1 MGLRGYQTGIRWE
14 GVRMNISLI
23 SSYLAENAETALDI
37 GCNEGLVTCAM
48 AMSGTK
54 AMGMEMQE
62 KYLSMARKVANRL
75 NTSASFENKKL
86 SLEDLKSI
94 APYDVVSFLSV
105 HHQIA
110 SADGLKNADIFLR
123 SLAAK
128 AEKQFFF
135 QPACISAK
143 YGNHGPDISDNDIA
157 AYEDYFC
164 GILKNDF
171 EYYALIGFAQN
182 DIPKN
187 EPMRPLMLF
196 SRVPIQL
203 NKTVNFSQNL
213 EKIEIATSNKYRL
226 ANIFRH

>member
-1 MGLRGYQTGIRWE
+1 MGLRGYQAGIRWE

-37 GCNEGLVTCAM
+37 GCNQGLVTCAM

-54 AMGMEMQE
+54 ATGIEMQE
-62 KYLSMARKVANRL
+62 KYLRMARKVAIRL
-75 NTSASFENKKL
+75 NTSARFENKKL
-86 SLEDLKSI
+86 SLEDLKGMEPHDI
-94 APYDVVSFLSV
+94 VSFLSV
-105 HHQIA
+105 HHQMA
-110 SADGLKNADIFLR
+110 SADGLKKANIFLR

-128 AEKQFFF
+128 AKKQFFF

-143 YGNHGPDISDNDIA
+143 YGNHSPNISDNDIA

-196 SRVPIQL
+196 SHVPIQL
-203 NKTVNFSQNL
+203 NKTVSFAHNL
-213 EKIEIATSNKYRL
+213 KEIKIASTNKPRL
-226 ANIFRH
+226 TDILRH

>member
-1 MGLRGYQTGIRWE
+1 MGLGGYQTGMRWE

-54 AMGMEMQE
+54 ATGMEMQD

-75 NTSASFENKKL
+75 NTSTRFENKKL

-143 YGNHGPDISDNDIA
+143 YGNHGPDISDNDIS

-164 GILKNDF
+164 SILKNDF

-182 DIPKN
+182 DIPKS

-203 NKTVNFSQNL
+203 NKTVNFSHNL

>member
-1 MGLRGYQTGIRWE
+1 MGLGGYQTGIRWE

-23 SSYLAENAETALDI
+23 SSYLAENAETVLDI

-54 AMGMEMQE
+54 AMGMEVQE
-62 KYLSMARKVANRL
+62 KYLRTARTIANRL
-75 NTSASFENKKL
+75 NTSASFENKKV

-94 APYDVVSFLSV
+94 TPYDVVSFLSV

-143 YGNHGPDISDNDIA
+143 YGNHGPDISDNDIS

-164 GILKNDF
+164 SILKNDF

-203 NKTVNFSQNL
+203 NKTVNFSHNL

>member
-1 MGLRGYQTGIRWE
+1 MGLGGYQTGIRWE

-23 SSYLAENAETALDI
+23 SSYLAENAETVLDI

-54 AMGMEMQE
+54 ATGMEMQD

-143 YGNHGPDISDNDIA
+143 YGNHGPDISDNDIS

-164 GILKNDF
+164 SILKNDF

-203 NKTVNFSQNL
+203 NKTVNFFQNL

>member
-1 MGLRGYQTGIRWE
+1 MGLGGYQTGIRWE

-54 AMGMEMQE
+54 AMGMEVQE
-62 KYLSMARKVANRL
+62 KYLRTARTIANRL
-75 NTSASFENKKL
+75 NTSASFENKKV

-94 APYDVVSFLSV
+94 TPYDVVSFLSV

-143 YGNHGPDISDNDIA
+143 YGNHGPDISDNDIS

-164 GILKNDF
+164 SILKNDF

-213 EKIEIATSNKYRL
+213 EKIEIAKSNKYRL

>member
-1 MGLRGYQTGIRWE
+1 MGIGGYQTGIRWE
-14 GVRMNISLI
+14 GIRVNISLI
-23 SSYLAENAETALDI
+23 SSYLAANAKTALDI
-37 GCNEGLVTCAM
+37 GCNEGLITCAM

-54 AMGMEMQE
+54 AVGIEMQE
-62 KYLSMARKVANRL
+62 KYLSMARKVAKRL

-110 SADGLKNADIFLR
+110 SADGLKYADAFL
-123 SLAAK
+123 SLLAAK

-135 QPACISAK
+135 QPSCISAK
-143 YGNHGPDISDNDIA
+143 YGNHSPDILDNDIA

-171 EYYALIGFAQN
+171 EYYSLIGFAQN

-203 NKTVNFSQNL
+203 NKTINFSENL
-213 EKIEIATSNKYRL
+213 KKIEIATSNKYLL
-226 ANIFRH
+226 ADIFTQ